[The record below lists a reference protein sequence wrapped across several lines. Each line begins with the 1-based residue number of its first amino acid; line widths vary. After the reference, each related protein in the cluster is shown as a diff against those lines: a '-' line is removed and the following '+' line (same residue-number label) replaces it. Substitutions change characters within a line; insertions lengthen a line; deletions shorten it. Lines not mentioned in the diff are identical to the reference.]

1 MTIKDLQKIIGQQTD
16 NPTEELRKL
25 LARLKD
31 KPFWIWD
38 IEEHKQRD
46 IETKGDCCFNHIIG
60 LPVKYNTERP
70 MYDYE
75 KTIYDKLFFTLYSDT
90 NNNNNKDKHLWVKKA
105 TGLGV
110 TEFFLRIIAWL
121 CTKNNEYRGTSIC
134 IVTAPRIELAVGLI
148 TRLKGL
154 FLLSHSLQQVT
165 FENKETVLE
174 LNGCRIEAYPSH
186 HLDSMRGLD
195 RVSFIFADEADFLTS
210 ESEQQELR
218 SITERYIG
226 KSNPF
231 IVLVSTPNAPLGLF
245 QKIEQEPED
254 LCIYKRISLGYQVGL
269 GKIYTKEEIE
279 KAKASPSFEREYN
292 LQYLGLVGN
301 VFRTE
306 DIEEAIKEYDTKGYD
321 IIQNDYP
328 YKPQACMGIDPG
340 FGSSNFAITITTF
353 IDGTVKVL
361 HSDHYSRPNHNAM
374 VDLAFELIQ
383 KYHVTKTVVDASA
396 PSFIRALKTE
406 LGENPNWEQK
416 EKKDYQ
422 WMKVEPI
429 AFQTTHK
436 QMLYHAKFLLEN
448 KYVHIDKR
456 FDKLITSLRTA
467 IATDGILDK
476 QQTSFNDILD
486 SFRLVLWLYKDGSQP
501 VNY

>member
-1 MTIKDLQKIIGQQTD
+1 VTFKDIQKIVGQQLDNDNPELQK
-16 NPTEELRKL
+16 L
-25 LARLKD
+25 LSRLKD

-38 IEEHKQRD
+38 EEEHKKAD
-46 IETKGDCCFNHIIG
+46 IENKGDCCFNHIIG
-60 LPVKYNTERP
+60 LPTKDNEEKP
-70 MYDYE
+70 MFDYE
-75 KTIYDKLFFTLYSDT
+75 ETLYDKLFNLEDGHLKL
-90 NNNNNKDKHLWVKKA
+90 KDKHLWVKKA
-105 TGLGV
+105 TGLGI

-121 CTKNNEYRGTSIC
+121 CTRNNEYYSTSIC
-134 IVTAPRIELAVGLI
+134 IVTGPRIELAVGLI
-148 TRLKGL
+148 ARLKGL
-154 FLLSHSLQQVT
+154 FLLSHNTTQIT

-226 KSNPF
+226 KSNPS
-231 IVLVSTPNAPLGLF
+231 IVLVSTPNAPGGLF

-254 LCIYKRISLGYQVGL
+254 SCIYKRMSLGYQVGL
-269 GKIYTKEEIE
+269 DKIYSQAEIE
-279 KAKASPSFEREYN
+279 KAKATPSFEREYN

-306 DIEEAIKEYDTKGYD
+306 DIEQAVKEYDIVEYD
-321 IIQNDYP
+321 TMDSYYQ
-328 YKPQACMGIDPG
+328 YKPQARMGIDPG
-340 FGSSNFAITITTF
+340 FGSSNFAITITNF
-353 IDGTVKVL
+353 VDGVIRVL
-361 HSDHYSRPNHNAM
+361 HSEHYSRPNHKAM
-374 VDLAFELIQ
+374 VDLAFQLIQ
-383 KYHVTKTVVDASA
+383 KYNVTKTVIDASA

-406 LGENPNWEQK
+406 LGENPQYES
-416 EKKDYQ
+416 KKREEYQ

-429 AFQTTHK
+429 AFQNTHK
-436 QMLYHAKFLLEN
+436 QMLYHSKFILEN
-448 KYVHIDKR
+448 KYLHVHPK
-456 FDKLITSLRTA
+456 FEKLLISLRTA

-486 SFRLVLWLYKDGSQP
+486 SFRLVLWLYK
-501 VNY
+501 VAEETTY

>member
-1 MTIKDLQKIIGQQTD
+1 VTFKDLQKIVGQQLDKD
-16 NPTEELRKL
+16 NPELQKL
-25 LARLKD
+25 LARLRD

-38 IEEHKQRD
+38 EEEHKKAD
-46 IETKGDCCFNHIIG
+46 VENNGDCCFNHIIG
-60 LPVKYNTERP
+60 LPTKEDTEKP
-70 MYDYE
+70 MFDYE
-75 KTIYDKLFFTLYSDT
+75 KLLYNRLFSF
-90 NNNNNKDKHLWVKKA
+90 NGNFKDRHLWVKKA

-121 CTKNNEYRGTSIC
+121 CTRNNEYRNTSIC
-134 IVTAPRIELAVGLI
+134 IITAPRIELAVGLI

-154 FLLSHSLQQVT
+154 FLSSQLT
-165 FENKETVLE
+165 FDNKETVLE

-231 IVLVSTPNAPLGLF
+231 IVLVSTPNAPGGLF

-254 LCIYKRISLGYQVGL
+254 SCIYKRISLGYQVGL
-269 GKIYTKEEIE
+269 DKIHTKEEIE
-279 KAKASPSFEREYN
+279 KAKSSPSFEREYN

-301 VFRTE
+301 VFRIE
-306 DIEEAIKEYDTKGYD
+306 DIEAATKEYAITEYN
-321 IIQNDYP
+321 NDLVNFP
-328 YKPQACMGIDPG
+328 RIQACMGIDPG
-340 FGSSNFAITITTF
+340 FGSSNFAITITNF
-353 IDGTVKVL
+353 VDGVIRVL
-361 HSDHYSRPNHNAM
+361 HSEHYSRPNHKAM

-383 KYHVTKTVVDASA
+383 KYNVTKTVIDASA

-406 LGENPNWEQK
+406 LGENPQYES
-416 EKKDYQ
+416 KKREEYQ

-429 AFQTTHK
+429 PFQNTHK
-436 QMLYHAKFLLEN
+436 QMLYHSKFILEN
-448 KYVHIDKR
+448 KYLLVHPK
-456 FDKLITSLRTA
+456 FDKLIISLRTA

-486 SFRLVLWLYKDGSQP
+486 SFRLVLWLYK
-501 VNY
+501 VAEETNY

>member
-1 MTIKDLQKIIGQQTD
+1 VTFKDLQKIVGQQLDYD
-16 NPTEELRKL
+16 NPEIQKL

-31 KPFWIWD
+31 KPFWIWNE
-38 IEEHKQRD
+38 EEHKQAD
-46 IETKGDCCFNHIIG
+46 IENNGDCCFNHIIG
-60 LPVKYNTERP
+60 LPTKEDIEKP
-70 MYDYE
+70 MFDYE
-75 KTIYDKLFFTLYSDT
+75 KTLYDKLFTVNGDLQ
-90 NNNNNKDKHLWVKKA
+90 DKHLWVKKA
-105 TGLGV
+105 TGLGI

-121 CTKNNEYRGTSIC
+121 CTRNNEYRNTSIC
-134 IVTAPRIELAVGLI
+134 IVTGPRIELAVGLI
-148 TRLKGL
+148 ARLKGL
-154 FLLSHSLQQVT
+154 FLMSHNTQTQKQIT

-195 RVSFIFADEADFLTS
+195 RVSFIFTDEGDFLTS

-226 KSNPF
+226 KSNPY
-231 IVLVSTPNAPLGLF
+231 IVLVSTPNAPGGLF

-254 LCIYKRISLGYQVGL
+254 SCIYNRISLGYQVGL
-269 GKIYTKEEIE
+269 DKIYTQSEIE

-301 VFRTE
+301 VFRIE
-306 DIEEAIKEYDTKGYD
+306 DIEEATKEYE
-321 IIQNDYP
+321 IIEYTNDYLNYP
-328 YKPQACMGIDPG
+328 RIQACMGIDPG
-340 FGSSNFAITITTF
+340 FGSSNFAITITNF
-353 IDGTVKVL
+353 VDGVIRVL
-361 HSDHYSRPNHNAM
+361 HSEHYSRPNHKAM
-374 VDLAFELIQ
+374 VDLAFDLIQ
-383 KYHVTKTVVDASA
+383 RHNVTKTVIDAST

-406 LGENPNWEQK
+406 LGENPQYES
-416 EKKDYQ
+416 KKREEYQ

-429 AFQTTHK
+429 AFQNTHK

-448 KYVHIDKR
+448 KYVQINGKK

-467 IATDGILDK
+467 VAIDGVLDK

-486 SFRLVLWLYKDGSQP
+486 SFRLVLWLYK
-501 VNY
+501 VAEEN

>member
-1 MTIKDLQKIIGQQTD
+1 VTFKDLQKIVGQQQTQTD
-16 NPTEELRKL
+16 NPELQKL

-31 KPFWIWD
+31 KPFWIWNNE
-38 IEEHKQRD
+38 EEHKKAD
-46 IETKGDCCFNHIIG
+46 IENNGDCCFNHIIG
-60 LPVKYNTERP
+60 LPRKENEEKP
-70 MYDYE
+70 MFDYE
-75 KTIYDKLFFTLYSDT
+75 ETLYDKLITPGQQNDGHL
-90 NNNNNKDKHLWVKKA
+90 KDKHLWVKKA
-105 TGLGV
+105 TGLGI

-121 CTKNNEYRGTSIC
+121 STHNNNYRNTSIC
-134 IVTAPRIELAVGLI
+134 IVTAPRIELAVALI

-154 FLLSHSLQQVT
+154 FLMRTQVT

-186 HLDSMRGLD
+186 HLDSTRGLD

-231 IVLVSTPNAPLGLF
+231 IVLVSTPNAPGGLF

-254 LCIYKRISLGYQVGL
+254 SCIYKRISLGYQVGL
-269 GKIYTKEEIE
+269 DKIYTQSEIE

-301 VFRTE
+301 VFRIE
-306 DIEEAIKEYDTKGYD
+306 DIEAATKEYTITEYLDD
-321 IIQNDYP
+321 LVNFPRI
-328 YKPQACMGIDPG
+328 QACMGIDPG
-340 FGSSNFAITITTF
+340 FGSSNFAITITNF
-353 IDGTVKVL
+353 EDGVIRVL
-361 HSDHYSRPNHNAM
+361 HSEHYSRPNHKAM

-383 KYHVTKTVVDASA
+383 KYNVTKTVIDASA

-406 LGENPNWEQK
+406 LGENPQYES
-416 EKKDYQ
+416 KKREEYQ

-429 AFQTTHK
+429 PFQTTHK
-436 QMLYHAKFLLEN
+436 QMLYHSKFILEN
-448 KYVHIDKR
+448 KYLHVHPK
-456 FDKLITSLRTA
+456 FEKLLTSLRTA
-467 IATDGILDK
+467 IATEGILDK
-476 QQTSFNDILD
+476 QHTSFNDILD
-486 SFRLVLWLYKDGSQP
+486 SFRLVLWLYK
-501 VNY
+501 VAEETNH